1 MSGYRKLGFED
12 AIPEVVS
19 GHAPDGT
26 PTRRAHV
33 AIVPRAFARCLHTA
47 PWPTTTEMVLEQFW
61 DRAHDQLERRALPS
75 SEKSDQGP
83 LLRGHR
89 Q

>member
-33 AIVPRAFARCLHTA
+33 AIVPLAFAGFPHADGSVLGFGLIPPPGTA
-47 PWPTTTEMVLEQFW
+47 LEAIARF
-61 DRAHDQLERRALPS
+61 RAVFAHGTVAD
-75 SEKSDQGP
+75 
-83 LLRGHR
+83 HR
-89 Q
+89 DGA